1 MTGREAASLSIR
13 INLAN
18 GGRFGP
24 GKAALLR
31 AIAESGS
38 IRAAAGALSMSY
50 PRALKLIDEMNADF
64 KKPLVAS
71 TIGGSDRGGSA
82 LSDTGTAVLAAYEA
96 ACLGAASG
104 AADALSALTAHQD
117 LDKG

>member
-1 MTGREAASLSIR
+1 MSAREDASLSIR

-31 AIAESGS
+31 AIAEGGS
-38 IRAAAGALSMSY
+38 IRAAAQSLSMSY

-64 KKPLVAS
+64 RHALVTS
-71 TIGGSDRGGSA
+71 SVGGSERGGSA
-82 LSDTGTAVLAAYEA
+82 LSETGRSVLNAYDAACAEAEA
-96 ACLGAASG
+96 ATKKILAEMTS
-104 AADALSALTAHQD
+104 LL
-117 LDKG
+117 